1 MASTSHNPAILLRR
15 VLSLRENSHFV
26 LVIDS
31 IGRSGHCVLD
41 EVAHEAEGSTT
52 IIYVSFETIR
62 KPNYA
67 THFIDGC
74 ISPSRLLTTIQ
85 SFLPSPEHSKLSAG
99 SKFLVVIDSINSIP
113 GGNLVQFVTQ
123 LASPSVALLAI
134 FHKDV
139 PEYRSAELENY
150 PSSIQLLKFMASSII
165 EVRPFTLD
173 IGEEQDQESGL
184 QKLDM
189 PTGLNSSVYKLIL
202 TNRRKSGRALTHE
215 FKCDSQTHSFTP
227 IQNDEDSTGD
237 PEGSESFEGL
247 TTFNL
252 GTSNRQKAAK
262 EQVALPFLEAQTF
275 NTGGAIVYEFEK
287 DDDYDE
293 EDPYEDPF

>member
-15 VLSLRENSHFV
+15 VLSLRENSPFV

-31 IGRSGHCVLD
+31 IGRSGQCALE

-52 IIYVSFETIR
+52 IIYVSFETLQ
-62 KPNYA
+62 KPRYA
-67 THFIDGC
+67 THFVDGC
-74 ISPSRLLTTIQ
+74 KSSSRLLTTIQ
-85 SFLPSPEHSKLSAG
+85 SFLPSPEQSKLSAG
-99 SKFLVVIDSINSIP
+99 SKYLVVIDSINSISS
-113 GGNLVQFVTQ
+113 GSLVQFVTQ
-123 LASPSVALLAI
+123 LASPSVTLLAV

-139 PEYRSAELENY
+139 PEYRSVELENY
-150 PSSIQLLKFMASSII
+150 PSSLYLLKFMASSIM
-165 EVRPFTLD
+165 EVRPFTID
-173 IGEEQDQESGL
+173 SAAEQDLDSGL
-184 QKLDM
+184 QKLDI
-189 PTGLNSSVYKLIL
+189 PTGLNDSVYKLVL
-202 TNRRKSGRALTHE
+202 TNRRKSGRALTYA
-215 FKCDSQTHSFTP
+215 FKCDAETHSFTP
-227 IQNDEDSTGD
+227 IQNIDSTVDPEDS
-237 PEGSESFEGL
+237 EAFEGL

-252 GTSNRQKAAK
+252 GTSNKQKVAK